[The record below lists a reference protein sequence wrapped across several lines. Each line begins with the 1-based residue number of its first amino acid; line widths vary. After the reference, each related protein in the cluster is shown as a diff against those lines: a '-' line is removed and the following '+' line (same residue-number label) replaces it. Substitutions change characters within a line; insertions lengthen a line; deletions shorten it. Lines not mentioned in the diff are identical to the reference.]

1 MTSLAEAYERR
12 AGEAGRGRV
21 YLGTGLFVAGAL
33 LVLGSIL
40 AGATSVLL
48 GLGFAVGEAR
58 EIAGVL
64 AGLGVPAVF
73 VGVFAVLPASP
84 RERAAATVGAGVAV
98 LGVTLFR
105 SVYPE
110 QWLTPAHAPTTA
122 ALGVVAVY
130 FLGTITT
137 FWCLFTAVATF
148 KTRNDPGGTV
158 TLRYDQNGETKTV
171 EVAADD
177 ADEARAALGGNG
189 GGSSGGVGV
198 FGGIDD
204 PGADSSGGRSAG
216 TGPASTADG
225 GVRTEEITPVGPA
238 DEDGGVAVPGE
249 AAASDPADAYCG
261 SCAHFEYVR
270 THEGIRPYCRAHTE
284 VMDDMDPCERWEAN
298 T

>member
-12 AGEAGRGRV
+12 AGEAGRRRV

-33 LVLGSIL
+33 LVVASIL
-40 AGATSVLL
+40 AGATSTLV
-48 GLGFAVGEAR
+48 GMGFTVGEAR

-73 VGVFAVLPASP
+73 VGVFAVLPASR
-84 RERAAATVGAGVAV
+84 RERAAAAVGAGIAV

-105 SVYPE
+105 VVYPE
-110 QWLTPAHAPTTA
+110 QWLTPEYVPTTA

-158 TLRYDQNGETKTV
+158 TLHYDQGGETKTV
-171 EVAADD
+171 EVAAAD
-177 ADEARAALGGNG
+177 AAEARAAIGG
-189 GGSSGGVGV
+189 GGVGV

-204 PGADSSGGRSAG
+204 PGEGDA
-216 TGPASTADG
+216 GPASTADG
-225 GVRTEEITPVGPA
+225 GVRTEEIRSMGPA
-238 DEDGGVAVPGE
+238 DEDAEVSVTTEGTP
-249 AAASDPADAYCG
+249 ASPADAYCG

-270 THEGIRPYCRAHTE
+270 TDEGIRPYCRAHGE
-284 VMDDMDPCERWEAN
+284 VMDDMDPCERWEPN
-298 T
+298 N